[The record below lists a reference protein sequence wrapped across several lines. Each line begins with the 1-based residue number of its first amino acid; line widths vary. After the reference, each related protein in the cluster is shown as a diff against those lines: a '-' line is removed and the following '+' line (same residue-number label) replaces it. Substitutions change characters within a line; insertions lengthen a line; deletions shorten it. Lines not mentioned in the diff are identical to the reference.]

1 MIFWQRYS
9 LFAKYKRKAT
19 LLMSGSLYKGAFISL
34 SDQVLV
40 YHVEAA
46 VRNQRFRNSNAF
58 RSLVVFE

>member
-1 MIFWQRYS
+1 
-9 LFAKYKRKAT
+9 
-19 LLMSGSLYKGAFISL
+19 MSGSLYKGAFISL

>member
-1 MIFWQRYS
+1 
-9 LFAKYKRKAT
+9 
-19 LLMSGSLYKGAFISL
+19 MSGSLYKGAFISL

-46 VRNQRFRNSNAF
+46 VRNQCFRNSNAF